1 MLWSTFLNFEKTGR
15 RKRTSQPYG
24 IDPLGLISVKD
35 EKVGIVNNEENIVL
49 PNEYKGIYK
58 NDLYLTNP
66 VRIYGDGYI
75 MAKI

>member
-1 MLWSTFLNFEKTGR
+1 M
-15 RKRTSQPYG
+15 
-24 IDPLGLISVKD
+24 KD

-66 VRIYGDGYI
+66 VRSYGDGYI